1 MKMREQVNT
10 KKIQDVKMRMESKTI
25 QTIKGMQGY
34 SKDADREIF
43 NVHNETI

>member
-10 KKIQDVKMRMESKTI
+10 KKMQNFKMRMESKKI

-34 SKDADREIF
+34 SEKLQRRRERNF
-43 NVHNETI
+43 QST